1 MDRSDKRKIVKE
13 RPGKHT
19 TQVYLLYAVS
29 LLLMVIIGTVL
40 QMRSVRVGLAITELL
55 LILAPAIFFL
65 YQKKLPIL
73 ESLQLRPISIGIS
86 LQSIAIGI
94 TSWGIAAGII
104 VLTIPILGSPP
115 SVPELVPQS
124 SWDLLW
130 VLLIA
135 ALLPGLCEEI
145 LFRGVL
151 QGILSRKGQWTGVVI
166 TAFLF
171 AVFHLNPWNLLP
183 AFFLGVVFG
192 VLVVRTG
199 SLIPAILAHIAANAT
214 AFTVAYIFQD
224 QIDSDVYPLIVGLV
238 IVFCAISPYFWL
250 QTREVDSGLPMLASV
265 PAGGKRIGKWL
276 IWLVSGTIG
285 AIILSIVIAA
295 FLLVEISMMPD
306 DSLAP
311 EIQSGDQLVIF
322 KKGNMIELDLETG
335 DIISSHQNGEIIIQE
350 IVGIG
355 QDSIRVRDGN
365 TERTLSREE
374 ILGKMVYTIPASES

>member
-1 MDRSDKRKIVKE
+1 MEKTEKRA
-13 RPGKHT
+13 
-19 TQVYLLYAVS
+19 TQAYLLYAVS
-29 LLLMVIIGTVL
+29 FLLMVIIGTVL
-40 QMRSVRVGLAITELL
+40 QMRSIRFGLTITELF
-55 LILAPAIFFL
+55 LILAPAIIFL
-65 YQKKLPIL
+65 YRKNLPIL
-73 ESLQLRPISIGIS
+73 EALQLRPVSIGIS
-86 LQSIAIGI
+86 LQSVAIGL
-94 TSWGIAAGII
+94 TSWGIAAGF
-104 VLTIPILGSPP
+104 VMMTIPVLGNPP

-124 SWDLLW
+124 GWDLLW

-135 ALLPGLCEEI
+135 ALLPGLCEEV

-171 AVFHLNPWNLLP
+171 SVFHLNPWNLVP

-214 AFTVAYIFQD
+214 AFTVAYFFRD
-224 QIDSDVYPLIVGLV
+224 QSDSDVYPLMVGLV
-238 IVFCAISPYFWL
+238 IAFCAIIPFFWYS
-250 QTREVDSGLPMLASV
+250 TRGADSGLPMLASV
-265 PAGGKRIGKWL
+265 SAGVKRIGKWL

-285 AIILSIVIAA
+285 AILLSIVIAA
-295 FLLVEISMMPD
+295 FLLVEIRMMPD

-322 KKGNMIELDLETG
+322 KKGKMMELDLETG
-335 DIISSHQNGEIIIQE
+335 DIISSRRNGNFIILE

-365 TERTLSREE
+365 TERVISRKEVH
-374 ILGKMVYTIPASES
+374 GKMVYTMPASESSTEN